1 MKGYKKKH
9 ITLNNNA
16 CWMVEMEEDN
26 NVGRFDV
33 SSKFSRVLLIT
44 VTVLL
49 IFVGPTYIPYLL
61 SDVLNV
67 NYVASV
73 VTGFALFIAGLL
85 LMWFLVRKK
94 IIT

>member
-1 MKGYKKKH
+1 
-9 ITLNNNA
+9 
-16 CWMVEMEEDN
+16 MVENDENN

-33 SSKFSRVLLIT
+33 SSKFLRVLLLI

-61 SDVLNV
+61 FDVLNV
-67 NYVASV
+67 NYVASI
-73 VTGFALFIAGLL
+73 VTGFALFIAGLF

-94 IIT
+94 IVT